1 MSVSIFK
8 KGSYIGIWL
17 TYLKSIFYTSTSIF
31 FSFPLFLV
39 ILFLLLKNKTALSC
53 RVSYYLYVKTCI
65 PVRLLNNFPC
75 LISADKILVSFFA
88 CFFVLVRVLYRYYC
102 MLPSWINNVWLSI
115 IFWCQQPLIDPLL
128 RSINSSGLQK
138 LLYFFP

>member
-1 MSVSIFK
+1 MSCLFFILLSP
-8 KGSYIGIWL
+8 
-17 TYLKSIFYTSTSIF
+17 F

-128 RSINSSGLQK
+128 RYINSSSLQK
-138 LLYFFP
+138 TVVFFSLVNFITFTGVQ